1 MCTVRGAGTSLV
13 GQLSGVGG
21 QGDVSFFVVP
31 DVLGSAASDLADIG
45 SALTRAHTAASIPTT
60 SVVAAAQDE
69 VSAAIAS
76 LFSSHGKAF
85 QALSAHAAAFH
96 SQIVQALNAGA
107 GAYASAE
114 AANAAPFQTLTLTLT
129 LTLPVPNA
137 AVSVGGFTLL
147 RSGSA
152 TASSNF
158 GGLAVALGANSDAMV
173 TGGIFNAAL
182 AIGNTSLA
190 EAGTGHL
197 NLATAFGTSS
207 AAYAGLAGNL
217 DTAVALGKNSIAS
230 AASGNFNFASALG
243 TGSAAFAGGVRFVP
257 GSGNVALVLGTG
269 STAFAGASPTTS
281 GGNGDLAV
289 AVGNMLDVAAT
300 GANQLVN
307 SVFQP

>member
-1 MCTVRGAGTSLV
+1 VIAAGS
-13 GQLSGVGG
+13 
-21 QGDVSFFVVP
+21 
-31 DVLGSAASDLADIG
+31 
-45 SALTRAHTAASIPTT
+45 
-60 SVVAAAQDE
+60 DE

-85 QALSAHAAAFH
+85 QALSAQAAAFH
-96 SQIVQALNAGA
+96 SRFVQALIAGA
-107 GAYASAE
+107 GAYAGAE
-114 AANAAPFQTLTLTLT
+114 AANAAPFETLTLNLT
-129 LTLPVPNA
+129 LSLPVPNA

-147 RSGSA
+147 RAGSA

-158 GGLAVALGANSDAMV
+158 GGLAVAFGANSNAMA
-173 TGGIFNAAL
+173 GGIFNAAL

-190 EAGTGHL
+190 QAGTGNL
-197 NLATAFGTSS
+197 NLATAFGTNS
-207 AAYAGLAGNL
+207 AANAGLAGNL
-217 DTAVALGKNSIAS
+217 DTAAALGKNSIAS

-243 TGSAAFAGGVRFVP
+243 TGSAAVAGGVRFVP

-289 AVGNMLDVAAT
+289 AVGNMLEVAAT
-300 GANQLVN
+300 GTHQLVT

>member
-1 MCTVRGAGTSLV
+1 MSYLLAA
-13 GQLSGVGG
+13 
-21 QGDVSFFVVP
+21 P
-31 DVLGSAASDLADIG
+31 DVLGSAASDLTGIG
-45 SALTRAHTAASIPTT
+45 AALSQAHAAASTPTM
-60 SVVAAAQDE
+60 SVLAAAQDE

-85 QALSAHAAAFH
+85 QALSAHAADFH
-96 SQIVQALNAGA
+96 SQFVHALNAGA
-107 GAYASAE
+107 REYASTE
-114 AANAAPFQTLTLTLT
+114 AANAAPFETLTLTLT
-129 LTLPVPNA
+129 LRLPVPNA
-137 AVSVGGFTLL
+137 AVSVGGFTVL

-158 GGLAVALGANSDAMV
+158 GGLAVAFGPNSDAMV

-217 DTAVALGKNSIAS
+217 DTAIALGENSSAS

-243 TGSAAFAGGVRFVP
+243 TGSSAFAGGVRIVP
-257 GSGNVALVLGTG
+257 GSGNVALVWGTG
-269 STAFAGASPTTS
+269 STAVAGASPTS
-281 GGNGDLAV
+281 YGGNADLAV

-307 SVFQP
+307 SVFRP

>member
-1 MCTVRGAGTSLV
+1 MSYVIAAPGMLAATAADVAG
-13 GQLSGVGG
+13 
-21 QGDVSFFVVP
+21 
-31 DVLGSAASDLADIG
+31 IG
-45 SALTRAHTAASIPTT
+45 SSLSEANG
-60 SVVAAAQDE
+60 AAAPATTRVIAAGSDE

-85 QALSAHAAAFH
+85 QALSAQAAAFH
-96 SQIVQALNAGA
+96 SRFVQALIGGA
-107 GAYASAE
+107 GAYAGAE
-114 AANAAPFQTLTLTLT
+114 AANAAPFETLTLNLT
-129 LTLPVPNA
+129 LHLPVPNA

-147 RSGSA
+147 RAGSA

-158 GGLAVALGANSDAMV
+158 GGLAVAFGANSNAMV
-173 TGGIFNAAL
+173 TGGIFNTAL

-190 EAGTGHL
+190 QAGTGNL
-197 NLATAFGTSS
+197 NLATAFGANS
-207 AAYAGLAGNL
+207 ASYAGLAGNL

-243 TGSAAFAGGVRFVP
+243 TGSAAVAGGVRFVP

-289 AVGNMLDVAAT
+289 AVGNMLEVAAT
-300 GANQLVN
+300 GTHQLVT
-307 SVFQP
+307 SVF